1 MARSTDKQVVDDFN
15 AVIADT
21 EQLLKSVGSA
31 GNERTGALRDSIEK
45 NLSAAKERLVEL
57 QESAA
62 ERTRAAA
69 RATEDYVS
77 DNPWRSVG
85 VAVGVGVVAG
95 IFIGLLIER
104 R

>member
-1 MARSTDKQVVDDFN
+1 MARSTDKVVDDFN

-31 GNERTGALRDSIEK
+31 GNERTGAMRDGIEK
-45 NLSAAKERLVEL
+45 HLKAAKERLVEL

-69 RATEDYVS
+69 RAADDYVS
-77 DNPWRSVG
+77 ENPWQSMG
-85 VAVGVGVVAG
+85 VAVGVGIVAG

>member
-1 MARSTDKQVVDDFN
+1 MARSTDQVVDDFN

-31 GNERTGALRDSIEK
+31 GNERSGALRDSIQK
-45 NLSAAKERLVEL
+45 NLATAKERLVEF
-57 QESAA
+57 QDAAA

-69 RATEDYVS
+69 QATEDYVS
-77 DNPWRSVG
+77 DNPWRSMG

>member
-1 MARSTDKQVVDDFN
+1 MARSTDKVVDDFN

-31 GNERTGALRDSIEK
+31 GNERTGAMRDSIEK
-45 NLSAAKERLVEL
+45 NVKAAKQRLVEL
-57 QESAA
+57 QEGAS
-62 ERTRAAA
+62 ERARAAA
-69 RATEDYVS
+69 RAADDYVS
-77 DNPWRSVG
+77 DNPWRSLG

-95 IFIGLLIER
+95 IFIGLMIER

>member
-45 NLSAAKERLVEL
+45 NLNAAKQRLVEL

-85 VAVGVGVVAG
+85 AAVGVGIVAG

>member
-45 NLSAAKERLVEL
+45 NLNAAKQRLVEL